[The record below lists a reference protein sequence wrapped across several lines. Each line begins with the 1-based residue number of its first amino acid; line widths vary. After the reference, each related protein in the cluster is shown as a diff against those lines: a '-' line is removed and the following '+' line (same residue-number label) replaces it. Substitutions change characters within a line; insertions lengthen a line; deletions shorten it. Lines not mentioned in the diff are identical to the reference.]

1 MSVATVYWRW
11 LVLAAPLPDDSPRI
25 ARDGDDRLRS
35 SPLTPLCRER
45 SIFAQIFRDR
55 QAPMPRV
62 DRTQRKLGWAC
73 NWRIAPARSRRRHPY
88 TSSVQQPQR
97 AGPCITIG
105 ARTPEADV
113 TKRASRR
120 GACALGTHKRGC
132 RWPLPSSFV
141 RDLGARSALGV
152 SLRRAAQSTSPLKSS
167 SGRVAD

>member
-113 TKRASRR
+113 TKKGFATWSMRARYAQTGLPMASPELVRARPR
-120 GACALGTHKRGC
+120 GAFCSRSKFA
-132 RWPLPSSFV
+132 PSGPI
-141 RDLGARSALGV
+141 DEP
-152 SLRRAAQSTSPLKSS
+152 AQIE
-167 SGRVAD
+167 